1 MAHVTRDRKKLLSR
15 IRRIGGQVAA
25 LEGAL
30 VDGREC
36 AEVLVQIA
44 AIRGAVNSLMTE
56 VLTGHLEE
64 HVAGETDKRRRE
76 HELAVLTKMMKTHLR

>member
-15 IRRIGGQVAA
+15 IRRIGGQVTA

-30 VDGREC
+30 VEGREC

-44 AIRGAVNSLMTE
+44 AVRGAVNALMME
-56 VLTGHLEE
+56 VLAGHLEE

-76 HELAVLTKMMKTHLR
+76 NELALLTRLMKTHLR